1 MPGTPYLEK
10 PPKGLMTWPK
20 LLKISIPILTAIT
33 VAAWCNEILL
43 EWGIALIIILKNLG
57 KTNRIF
63 R

>member
-20 LLKISIPILTAIT
+20 LLRISIPILTAIT
-33 VAAWCNEILL
+33 VAAWWNEILL
-43 EWGIALIIILKNLG
+43 EWGTALIIILG
-57 KTNRIF
+57 ISFIAR